1 MKTKQSELDM
11 DFIGGESALTV
22 EEEIALSEFFKNRKL
37 SSSKKISKQILR
49 IKKIKKEKV

>member
-1 MKTKQSELDM
+1 MKTDNSELDM
-11 DFIGGESALTV
+11 DFIGDESALTI